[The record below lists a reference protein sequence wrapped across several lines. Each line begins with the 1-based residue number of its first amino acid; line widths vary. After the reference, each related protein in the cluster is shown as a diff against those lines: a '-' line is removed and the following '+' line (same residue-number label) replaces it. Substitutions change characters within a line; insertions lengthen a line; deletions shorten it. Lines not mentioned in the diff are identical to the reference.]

1 MYRHFFKRFIDF
13 ILSLLVL
20 IFLSPLLLLTI
31 IYLSLANKGS
41 GIFFIQERPGK
52 GAKKFRV
59 IKFKTMTDIKD
70 ENGVFLPDSQRLTS
84 VGKFIRSV
92 SIDELPQLINILKG
106 DMSFIGPRPLLI
118 KYLPLYNEDQKKR
131 HNVRPG
137 LSGWAQINGRN
148 KISWHQKFE
157 YDSWYVE
164 NYNLKI
170 DLKIFMAT
178 ISKVFKKEGITS
190 DTSWTTEPF
199 TGNN

>member
-13 ILSLLVL
+13 ILSLSAL
-20 IFLSPLLLLTI
+20 IFLSPLLLSVI
-31 IYLSLANKGS
+31 IYLLLINKGN
-41 GIFFIQERPGK
+41 GIFFIQQRPGK
-52 GAKKFRV
+52 GAKIFKV

-70 ENGVFLPDSQRLTS
+70 ENGVFLPDSQRLTK

-164 NYNLKI
+164 NYNFKI
-170 DLKIFMAT
+170 DFKIFMAT

-190 DTSWTTEPF
+190 ETSWTTEPF

>member
-13 ILSLLVL
+13 ILSLLAL

-31 IYLSLANKGS
+31 IYLSLANKGN

-52 GAKKFRV
+52 GAKIFRV

-164 NYNLKI
+164 NYNFKI
-170 DLKIFMAT
+170 DFKIFMAT